1 MTSKEHTP
9 SDDEIRKHFGEIVA
23 RFATAMLV
31 TRTPEGALRARPL
44 TVAGSE
50 PSGELYF
57 STSLEA
63 PKVQEIEADAHVVVT
78 FQSGKAYGSVSGTA
92 RLSRDRSLI
101 ARLWKESWK
110 VWFPKGKDDP
120 TLAILSVSPTAA
132 EYWDQSGLAG
142 LKYVFRALKAYVTG
156 TRPIDGADADQ
167 NAKVPLH

>member
-1 MTSKEHTP
+1 MASKEQAP
-9 SDDEIRKHFGEIVA
+9 SDEEIRKHFGEIVA
-23 RFATAMLV
+23 RFSTAMLV

-50 PSGELYF
+50 PDGTMYF

-63 PKVQEIEADAHVVVT
+63 PKVHEIEADAHVVVT
-78 FQSGKAYGSVSGTA
+78 LQSDKAYGSLSGTA

-101 ARLWKESWK
+101 ERLWKESWK

-120 TLAILSVSPTAA
+120 SLAILIVTATAA

-142 LKYVFRALKAYVTG
+142 VKYVLRALKAYVTG
-156 TRPIDGADADQ
+156 TKAGDGVDPGQ
-167 NAKVPLH
+167 NAKVPLT